1 MSFIKVIYESEAT
14 GEVKAVYEKTLAGL
28 RPSVR
33 QRRGNKLPP
42 IVRIFGLC
50 PPLLEAR
57 VGFDKGIYRPG
68 TSGLGLGKKNSLRRK
83 WPRSAAAGFEA
94 SVTGSFSVL
103 TARWRWRK

>member
-1 MSFIKVIYESEAT
+1 MSFIKVIHESEAT
-14 GEVKAVYEKTLAGL
+14 GEVKAVYERTLAGL

-57 VGFDKGIYRPG
+57 VGFDKGIYQPG
-68 TSGLGLGKKNSLRRK
+68 TSGLGRRK
-83 WPRSAAAGFEA
+83 EELIATQVAHSAAADSEA
-94 SVTGSFSVL
+94 SVTESFSVWM
-103 TARWRWRK
+103 ARWR